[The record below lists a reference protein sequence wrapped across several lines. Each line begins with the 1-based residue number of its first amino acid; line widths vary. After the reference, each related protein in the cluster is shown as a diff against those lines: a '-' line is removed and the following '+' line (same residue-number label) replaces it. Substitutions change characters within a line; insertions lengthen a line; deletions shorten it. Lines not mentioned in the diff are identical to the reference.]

1 MTEPDLPGGDGT
13 CGPEHSPGSPA
24 PAPAPAEHIIPVGS
38 QITPLPAEY
47 PGALDMPS
55 GQVHATRVWFGRS
68 NGRLVVHLGDLD
80 QSALE
85 E

>member
-1 MTEPDLPGGDGT
+1 MAEPDVPVGDGT
-13 CGPEHSPGSPA
+13 GDPGHPPGPSDL
-24 PAPAPAEHIIPVGS
+24 APAEHIIPVGP
-38 QITPLPAEY
+38 QITPLAAEY

-68 NGRLVVHLGDLD
+68 DGRLVVHLGDLD
-80 QSALE
+80 ESALE